1 MATDPK
7 LISQLLDLSRNI
19 DKLSGEVKKNTT
31 VNKDLVKADSAESKA
46 PSESKDAAKIA
57 EGLKSL
63 DFKGLKDEF
72 KGLKDGLKGIDKL
85 DFKGLENGIKSLDFK
100 GLEKGLKGLDFKGIT
115 EGLKGFDV
123 KGITESFK
131 GVSDLK
137 NMDLGG
143 MAKNLTSGSGVK
155 DFISGSVGNIGKGI
169 LGGFESGGKVKVPGA
184 YLVGEGGPEIAKLPK
199 DTTVI
204 PNDKTE
210 AILSEKPS
218 SINTKLKEKNG
229 TKYPSKEEI
238 DAKRSE
244 LLKNDPAFYSDP
256 EELNDELEYFINNYK
271 DAKQSETFTKEDVAK
286 LGKPANKS
294 ESLSSVEPKVVTK
307 PESIVSGKSEIPKK
321 DESSNLETSKNSPEM
336 VEKKPGLFSKT
347 FSKDNIKGVA
357 GKIGS
362 GASGLLGGGL
372 KDKLTGTL
380 KGSADTLINKP
391 DLNIPDIAKSSLTSG
406 LSFLKKGSNEN
417 VENPGLSFLKKGSK
431 ENVENPGI
439 SGGDI
444 KKNLPSLS
452 NVSLSKTKAEPAQ
465 KAAPVPEPV
474 TSPVKEASGNST
486 ESNTE
491 GASTTDSSS
500 APKSEDNAS
509 SGGSITRKDID
520 TIIAALSRMGSLL
533 EGPLSVTS
541 LDSPMRPD
549 SRRI

>member
-131 GVSDLK
+131 GISDLK

-155 DFISGSVGNIGKGI
+155 DFISGSAGNIGKGI
-169 LGGFESGGKVKVPGA
+169 LGGFKSGGKVEIPGA

-218 SINTKLKEKNG
+218 SINDKLKKKNG

-238 DAKRSE
+238 DEKRSQ
-244 LLKNDPAFYSDP
+244 LLSEDPVFYSDP
-256 EELNDELEYFINNYK
+256 DELNDELEYYIENYRIK
-271 DAKQSETFTKEDVAK
+271 SEQKTFTKEDIAK

-357 GKIGS
+357 GKIES

-406 LSFLKKGSNEN
+406 LSFLKKGSN
-417 VENPGLSFLKKGSK
+417 